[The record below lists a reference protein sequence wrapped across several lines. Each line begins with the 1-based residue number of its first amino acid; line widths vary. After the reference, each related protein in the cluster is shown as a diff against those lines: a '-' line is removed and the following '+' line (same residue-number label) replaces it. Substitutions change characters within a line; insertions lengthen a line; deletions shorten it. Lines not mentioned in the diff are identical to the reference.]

1 MPWTST
7 RSNHW
12 EVFLEINFNQKTLK
26 FYTSLLVFIERTSSD
41 RLQESMLC
49 CGTSMN
55 INILLTYFLKTSL
68 THFMA
73 MVFYYTS
80 WNTLETQE
88 VSSWFQRALKETS
101 AMKWVN
107 SHLTFIY
114 LFCLLLFLLFILF
127 FIIFNTFIGFSVQF
141 EACMFIVF
149 GFVFGSLI
157 VVYASRVYLSE
168 VTVNVYLCFLG
179 NQWLFCN
186 WINICVA
193 FYFVNNVVVYKT
205 VLV

>member
-1 MPWTST
+1 
-7 RSNHW
+7 
-12 EVFLEINFNQKTLK
+12 
-26 FYTSLLVFIERTSSD
+26 
-41 RLQESMLC
+41 
-49 CGTSMN
+49 
-55 INILLTYFLKTSL
+55 
-68 THFMA
+68 

-114 LFCLLLFLLFILF
+114 LFCLLLFLLFLLF

-157 VVYASRVYLSE
+157 VG
-168 VTVNVYLCFLG
+168 LCIQSLLEWGYSQRLLVFLREPMTI
-179 NQWLFCN
+179 L
-186 WINICVA
+186 
-193 FYFVNNVVVYKT
+193 
-205 VLV
+205 

>member
-1 MPWTST
+1 MKST
-7 RSNHW
+7 LIRKHW
-12 EVFLEINFNQKTLK
+12 NFI
-26 FYTSLLVFIERTSSD
+26 LLVFIERTSSD

-49 CGTSMN
+49 YGTSMN
-55 INILLTYFLKTSL
+55 INILLTHFLKTSL

-114 LFCLLLFLLFILF
+114 LFCLLLFLLFLLF
-127 FIIFNTFIGFSVQF
+127 FIIFNFYWFFRPVWSMHVYCFWFCFRFVDCSLCTQSLLEWGYSQRLL
-141 EACMFIVF
+141 VF
-149 GFVFGSLI
+149 
-157 VVYASRVYLSE
+157 LSE
-168 VTVNVYLCFLG
+168 PMTIL
-179 NQWLFCN
+179 
-186 WINICVA
+186 
-193 FYFVNNVVVYKT
+193 
-205 VLV
+205 

>member
-1 MPWTST
+1 M
-7 RSNHW
+7 
-12 EVFLEINFNQKTLK
+12 
-26 FYTSLLVFIERTSSD
+26 FIERTSSD

-49 CGTSMN
+49 YGTSMN
-55 INILLTYFLKTSL
+55 VNILLTYFLKTSL

-80 WNTLETQE
+80 WNIPETQE

-101 AMKWVN
+101 AMKSVN
-107 SHLTFIY
+107 SHLTFSY
-114 LFCLLLFLLFILF
+114 LFCLLFLLFLLF

-149 GFVFGSLI
+149 GFVFGALI
-157 VVYASRVYLSE
+157 VVYAPRVYLSE
-168 VTVNVYLCFLG
+168 VTVNIYLFFLV

-193 FYFVNNVVVYKT
+193 FYFVKNVVVYKT